1 MRTIMLAEFAAATF
15 LQSPSTGLTPMPWF
29 VAEVHIV
36 PGALDH
42 MAQWSLTP
50 TLIPTLGGV
59 VGYG

>member
-1 MRTIMLAEFAAATF
+1 
-15 LQSPSTGLTPMPWF
+15 MPWF